1 MATLDAA
8 GDALVVRIVYDGPPI
23 AGKTTSLLALAERLG
38 HGRLFTPEVSGG
50 GRTLFFDW
58 LEYVGGRYDGR
69 AIHCEIVSV
78 PGQAEFAPRRRLLL
92 SSADAVV
99 FVGDTCASGIDET
112 TAHLAD
118 LRAHLATR
126 EGPPVGVV
134 LQANKRDLPDAVP
147 LERLRGHGLAV
158 IESVASRGE
167 GIREAFVFGVRLA
180 LDRVRELERL
190 GLLHRVPRAH
200 DEAGRLLTALRGV
213 ALSGDGRVLFPEAA
227 SQTGA
232 LVGHA
237 PKVPDAEIPSGWVWP
252 PINGRVSL
260 QEATARGVPLA
271 RELSP
276 DEWVADSESG
286 WRFHSPPGGAF
297 VDPDE
302 ARAALILWAQVHASL
317 ADWMSPSRCV
327 ALVEHGGRF
336 RLWQVVRSEPTVWK
350 WLASNLKAAD
360 AGALVDQAARLC
372 NRVAESWAK
381 APWELPCTL
390 ETVSALDG
398 SFVSLVPDA
407 GSVRPT
413 ESTDRRA
420 RLRHQLQTLL
430 EGELGVKGHA
440 LARSLAGG

>member
-23 AGKTTSLLALAERLG
+23 AGKTTSLVALAERLG
-38 HGRLFTPEVSGG
+38 HGRLFTPEASAG

-78 PGQAEFAPRRRLLL
+78 PGQAEFSPRRRVLLG
-92 SSADAVV
+92 SADAVV
-99 FVGDTCASGIDET
+99 FVGDTSASGIDET
-112 TAHLAD
+112 TSHLAD
-118 LRAHLATR
+118 LRAQLEAR
-126 EGPPVGVV
+126 DGPPVGVV

-147 LERLRGHGLAV
+147 LERLRGHGLAIV
-158 IESVASRGE
+158 ESVASRGE

-200 DEAGRLLTALRGV
+200 DEAGRLLSALRG
-213 ALSGDGRVLFPEAA
+213 LPLRGDGRALFPEVSQGVAA
-227 SQTGA
+227 TG
-232 LVGHA
+232 LA
-237 PKVPDAEIPSGWVWP
+237 PQAPDAEIPSGWVWP
-252 PINGRVSL
+252 PINGRVLL

-286 WRFHSPPGGAF
+286 WRFHSPPGCAF
-297 VDPDE
+297 ADLDD

-317 ADWMSPSRCV
+317 ADWMSPGRCV
-327 ALVEHGGRF
+327 ALVEREGRF

-350 WLASNLKAAD
+350 WLASKLKAPD
-360 AGALVDQAARLC
+360 PGALVDQAARLC
-372 NRVAESWAK
+372 NRAAESWAK

-398 SFVSLVPDA
+398 SFVSLVPEA

-430 EGELGVKGHA
+430 EGELGATGHA
-440 LARSLAGG
+440 LAQSLDGG